1 MKKLAIVAV
10 FALWPSFAMSET
22 EHAITIYS
30 SATPGSISPAA
41 YRPVKGQNLNYGAVP
56 GYAMVRQAREVELE
70 SGVGSIKFT
79 DVAALIDP
87 TTVYFESLT
96 DPKNTRVLEQ
106 NFQFDLVATQK
117 LLEKYIDQE
126 ISVERV
132 VGDRLEKIQGTLL
145 SASDG
150 LILSGE
156 DGSVQVIRNY
166 SNIEFPELPGGLIT
180 KPTLEWQV
188 SARRA
193 GSHKTRVSYQTEGM
207 TWWADY
213 NLVYDEGQT
222 ANTGFVD
229 VGAWVSII
237 NQSGASYPE
246 AKLKLIAGD
255 VNRAQPKAVMRRESA
270 VMFSAVAESDAG
282 FDEKSFFE
290 FHLYTLGR
298 PTTLPNN
305 STKQIELFPV
315 AERVPARKDL
325 IYNGAPSYYAY
336 GGPYLDRNFG
346 LASNSKVETYL
357 TFENEKRRGLGIP
370 MPAGR
375 IRVSKLDSADD
386 TLEFIG
392 EDIID
397 HTPRNEKIRI
407 KLGAAF
413 DVVGERTQTDFR
425 IDTKA
430 KWMEESFEIEVR
442 NRKEESVD
450 VIIQENLH
458 RWSNWKILSKSH
470 DFEKQSAR
478 MIHFPVTIAA
488 DEVVTLTY
496 SVRYTW

>member
-1 MKKLAIVAV
+1 MKNIAIVAILTLYPV
-10 FALWPSFAMSET
+10 IAMSET

-30 SATPGSISPAA
+30 SAAPGSISPNA
-41 YRPVKGQNLNYGAVP
+41 YRPVKGQGINYGSVP
-56 GYAMVRQAREVELE
+56 GYAMVRQARAVELNA
-70 SGVGSIKFT
+70 GVDSVQFT

-126 ISVERV
+126 IRVERV
-132 VGDRLEKIQGTLL
+132 IGDRLEQIQGKLL

-150 LILSGE
+150 LVLAGP
-156 DGSVQVIRNY
+156 DGSVQVLRNY

-180 KPTLEWQV
+180 KPTLEWQI
-188 SARRA
+188 SAKRA
-193 GSHKTRVSYQTEGM
+193 GVHKTRVSYQTEGM

-213 NLVYDEGQT
+213 NLVYDEGQD
-222 ANTGFVD
+222 ANSGFVD

-255 VNRAQPKAVMRRESA
+255 VNRAQPNVVTTQRSRA
-270 VMFSAVAESDAG
+270 MFSEMAAADTG
-282 FDEKSFFE
+282 FEEKSFFE

-305 STKQIELFPV
+305 STKQIELFPI
-315 AERVPARKDL
+315 AERVPAQKDL

-346 LASNSKVETYL
+346 IASNSKVETYL
-357 TFENEKRRGLGIP
+357 TFENAKRRGLGIP

-413 DVVGERTQTDFR
+413 DVVGERKQTDFK

-430 KWMEESFEIEVR
+430 KWIEESFEIEVR

-450 VIIQENLH
+450 VIVQEYLN
-458 RWSNWKILSKSH
+458 RWSNWKLLSKSH

-478 MIHFPVTIAA
+478 VIHFPVTIGA
-488 DEVVTLTY
+488 DKTVTLTY
-496 SVRYTW
+496 TVRYTW